1 MDLDLKNTTNN
12 SLPPAFCSLFTRG
25 SSPERK
31 REMDLDL
38 TIHSDISPSLKL
50 SYTPLGCDN
59 ETFEVSLGCKRI
71 LGPTVPI
78 QNAQTTGL
86 KRNTIDKYYTSSDT
100 VTQCIELIK
109 THTNISQN
117 DLIIEPSAGNGAFI
131 PLIKTLSTN
140 YIFYDLEPEHDEIIK
155 QDFLELNT
163 THFQTG
169 NNTQPIHII
178 GNPPFGR
185 QSSLA
190 IKFIKKC
197 CQFATSISFIL
208 PKSFKKDSMK
218 KYFAANFHL
227 IHEYDLPTNS
237 FLVNNIPC
245 DVPCVFQIW
254 MNMQIPRPAIIKAIP
269 QHFKFVKKEEE
280 PDISFRRVGVN
291 AGTISTDITNKST
304 QSHYFIKFTNGKPIT
319 ENLDKLKNITF
330 TFNNTVG
337 AKSIAKGEVI
347 TKFNELLRQ

>member
-1 MDLDLKNTTNN
+1 M
-12 SLPPAFCSLFTRG
+12 
-25 SSPERK
+25 E
-31 REMDLDL
+31 LDL
-38 TIHSDISPSLKL
+38 TINAEIPSQI
-50 SYTPLGCDN
+50 
-59 ETFEVSLGCKRI
+59 E
-71 LGPTVPI
+71 
-78 QNAQTTGL
+78 QTTGL
-86 KRNTIDKYYTSSDT
+86 KRNTIDKYYTNPN
-100 VTQCIELIK
+100 VVIQCVKLIK
-109 THTNISQN
+109 AHIPIILT

-131 PLIKTLSTN
+131 HQIKSLSSN
-140 YIFYDLEPEHDEIIK
+140 YVFYDLEPEHDEIIK

-163 THFQTG
+163 SQLQTV
-169 NNTQPIHII
+169 NNTPPIHII

-197 CQFATSISFIL
+197 CHFATSISFIL
-208 PKSFKKDSMK
+208 PKSFKKDSMQK
-218 KYFAANFHL
+218 HFVANFHL
-227 IHEYDLPTNS
+227 IHEYDLPSNS

-254 MNMQIPRPAIIKAIP
+254 MNMPTPRATIIKNAP
-269 QHFKFVKKEEE
+269 RYFTFVKKEEE

-291 AGTISTDITNKST
+291 AGTISTDITNKSV
-304 QSHYFIKFTNGKPIT
+304 QSHYFIKFTNELPIT

-347 TKFNELLRQ
+347 SKFNVLLHQ